1 MGKHE
6 GRRQLQ
12 RPRHGW
18 EDNIEMDLKELGWRV
33 TDLVDL
39 AQDRDRWQAV
49 VNAVSGSIKC
59 EEFQL

>member
-1 MGKHE
+1 VEKHE
-6 GRRQLQ
+6 GRRQLG

-49 VNAVSGSIKC
+49 VTAVSGSIKC